1 MCNYLLLCI
10 TIIISLVNA
19 QKQEGYKL
27 DPLTSYVILAP
38 NRIRANELVQ
48 ISVSIFELLYEQLTI
63 RLAIKVNSTEI
74 ISSREVFKSTGTR
87 IMQLKVPNYARTGTY
102 WLHVEGSIVSNASIL
117 FSNLTKLTFSEQSES
132 IFIHVSK
139 PIYHQSQIV
148 RFRVIPMLPDLT
160 PAYGSLVS
168 IDVLDASGNLFKRW
182 LNPMTNIGGIIE
194 LDFPLSDQVHE
205 GVWLIRANHERFSAE
220 KTFQVKEYWR
230 PLWDVNVTLPLRI
243 TDNQLGLYGLISAN
257 YTSGKAVK
265 GNATVLIQLRK
276 SGADR
281 WNSPPRAEFRRYLL
295 ALDGIGDFLLPMS
308 EIRQAVS
315 SSTTDSSLANTEI
328 WVNVTYFN
336 WWEKT
341 HRTGWAFTKV
351 YSSNPLI
358 KFLGGMVR
366 PFKPNMYFTVYLV
379 VYMADGSMVKYSGN
393 RKVTLSFYCLDNTFE
408 KQITLPI
415 SDDGVIRYTYRPS
428 GEGCITYRLEARYID
443 ETDRILSNDQ
453 QRLFAVNSYSGAYLQ
468 LSTSTFSPK
477 VNEYMVVHVQ
487 TNYPTDKIHYVVVSN
502 GNILA
507 TDQLRM
513 PNAVTSRTFSIA
525 VSRYMF
531 PISHI
536 VAYFI
541 KDNSEI
547 VSDSLTFYANYTH
560 LNNVQMQVNRG
571 KDLNQDT
578 LEIRG
583 YAKPGSY
590 IAFSVMHADLY
601 AIGGASFLREY
612 DIVDEL
618 MTYEQHSQAPL
629 VHTWYE
635 DFKDIKR
642 IYLPTSSNGADTN
655 STMNSSGLIIFTDA
669 NFTKANFYHTCNET
683 ENPAR
688 ALPCYSLTGRDC
700 YSRSERCDGINQCAT
715 WIDEMDCPENETK
728 NPQPLRLINTFDILN
743 RQWNDGAWLWHSTFV
758 KADGQIQFRVNLPKM
773 NADWVAGAFSVDSEL
788 GLALMQQPYLFSGT
802 RRFYMTVEL
811 PEEAVWGEQIGV
823 RACLFNNWNYWI
835 EALVEVKPSP
845 DLRIVHVGLEGRVSA
860 YAPEVSIN
868 KAVQSLAYLEAGTS
882 RYIYMP
888 VLPKLP
894 GNTSFTIC
902 AYSFIASNCETH
914 TIYVRMNGV
923 TNYYHTASF
932 LDLTSSSTLF
942 VNNFKIIVPQ
952 KFTIPERRLHR
963 FVPGSQKAILSVV
976 GDFIGP
982 ALSEKFHYADTQNI
996 LRLPFA
1002 AAENIF
1008 FELGY
1013 NMNLLLYLHGAG
1025 HLPYSVLENGLIY
1038 CSVVLQKGFSYFNPK
1053 IGAFSNFR
1061 DRLDETDPLVTAIAL
1076 WSLLLTRQTQW
1087 NRLIYVDDNTFVS
1100 IINYLKQTQQFNS
1113 YDNNINNQTIV
1124 DIRLSGSWN
1133 ISNVIDR
1140 RFSPIINKTKWPD
1153 LIDQEC
1159 HRRIPSTAM
1168 VIIALRST
1176 ERTLPSGVG
1185 ADKAERIVSEAVKF
1199 LSRHILN
1206 IDDLF
1211 SQMIGTYAL
1220 KVAVDAT
1227 SQHKISHALK
1237 RIEAFRQKGDYVYY
1251 ANYRIPPPKWELDQA
1266 GRRIEN
1272 PRLEMPNDGYGVLCS
1287 SIYFLLKH
1295 ELGEWSFRSS
1305 EALDMV
1311 HWLASERNH
1320 VAGFASTFDSLFAMH
1335 ALRKFALADT
1345 NRALYRMAIDEK
1357 ISSMSTWTNRIY
1369 IDTHNYSTVTH
1380 TTFPSDNVWGDIT
1393 MKLEGTGRVLLQL
1406 DAEVNVEYKE
1416 MQKMPK
1422 NPLDTEQVLRSF
1434 EIECTPGFLSRN
1446 NSIMI
1451 MTACGRWVGT
1461 TGIEPLPQSGMAV
1474 FEIGLPTGFIVL
1486 NDDLRRYVNS
1496 LMVPNLRYARANSR
1510 YVHFFFDTIT
1520 PDKTCVQFTAERY
1533 YPVAN
1538 ITQQHRCSAYEYYEP
1553 GRYNNSL
1560 YNVVSL
1566 YTNNICNV
1574 CGSFACPYCPDYNL
1588 SKKRIKLS
1596 ISMICLIF
1604 LIRWILFYIFNI
1616 YN

>member
-1 MCNYLLLCI
+1 MCSYLLLCI
-10 TIIISLVNA
+10 TITISFVNA

-38 NRIRANELVQ
+38 NRIRTNELVQ

-74 ISSREVFKSTGTR
+74 ISSREVFKSPGTR

-102 WLHVEGSIVSNASIL
+102 WLHVEGSIVSNTSIL

-281 WNSPPRAEFRRYLL
+281 WTNPPRAEFRRYLL
-295 ALDGIGDFLLPMS
+295 A
-308 EIRQAVS
+308 
-315 SSTTDSSLANTEI
+315 
-328 WVNVTYFN
+328 
-336 WWEKT
+336 
-341 HRTGWAFTKV
+341 
-351 YSSNPLI
+351 
-358 KFLGGMVR
+358 
-366 PFKPNMYFTVYLV
+366 LV

-415 SDDGVIRYTYRPS
+415 SDDGVIRYTYRPT
-428 GEGCITYRLEARYID
+428 GDGCITYRLEARYID

-477 VNEYMVVHVQ
+477 VNEYMVIHVQ

-758 KADGQIQFRVNLPKM
+758 KADGQIQFRVDLPKM

-845 DLRIVHVGLEGRVSA
+845 DLRIIQVGLEGRVSA

-888 VLPKLP
+888 VSPKLP

-902 AYSFIASNCETH
+902 AYSFIGSNCETH

-976 GDFIGP
+976 
-982 ALSEKFHYADTQNI
+982 
-996 LRLPFA
+996 
-1002 AAENIF
+1002 
-1008 FELGY
+1008 
-1013 NMNLLLYLHGAG
+1013 
-1025 HLPYSVLENGLIY
+1025 
-1038 CSVVLQKGFSYFNPK
+1038 
-1053 IGAFSNFR
+1053 
-1061 DRLDETDPLVTAIAL
+1061 
-1076 WSLLLTRQTQW
+1076 
-1087 NRLIYVDDNTFVS
+1087 
-1100 IINYLKQTQQFNS
+1100 
-1113 YDNNINNQTIV
+1113 V

-1206 IDDLF
+1206 VDDLF

-1369 IDTHNYSTVTH
+1369 IDTQNYSTVTH

-1422 NPLDTEQVLRSF
+1422 NPLDTEQVYRSF

-1596 ISMICLIF
+1596 MSMICLMF
-1604 LIRWILFYIFNI
+1604 LIRWILFYIFNV